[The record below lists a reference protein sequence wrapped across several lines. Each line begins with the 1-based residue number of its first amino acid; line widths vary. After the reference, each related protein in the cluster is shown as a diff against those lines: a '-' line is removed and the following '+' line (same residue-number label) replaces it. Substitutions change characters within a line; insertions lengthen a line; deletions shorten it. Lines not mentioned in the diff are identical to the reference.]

1 MRHFRI
7 LFFSIIAL
15 LSFSSKAQLIRLSE
29 QPETFITDIQTLM
42 ATDNNSVAIATG
54 KKFETY
60 WTSRFSAEQKKAL
73 IATCRSM
80 GTRGH
85 KMAQFYFFF
94 TVLDKAIEQEK
105 FSDEKISSLIEITQK
120 FVDGYDLKTSTKM
133 LEILKDFIEKRRLY
147 ASNFN
152 RLYALGGTYE
162 IKYLDKK
169 GESAIPVTTVTT
181 PTNSQTA
188 QTPTELPETKYFDDW
203 DTPPAPEAVITSAK
217 STFSP
222 DKKPMPIIGGLSI
235 QLNDIDFV
243 MATASDSVWIKKTSG
258 TVSLKDGIYVG
269 KGGLFTFESAK
280 LPQISVVLTDFA
292 FEIRNPK
299 FSAEDVTLT
308 YTDRLTA
315 PIRGVFEY
323 KSEKRNKGVPPTY
336 PRFMSYQS
344 DAFIKNIDR
353 NIEYRGGFS
362 MSGSKIFSSSV
373 QNRYSNISV
382 KKDGKFFFKASSTRF
397 ELSDSLITSQL
408 ANFVTFIDKDSIYHP
423 AVKFNY
429 NQKNYVL
436 RLNKIDVGG
445 FKESTFS
452 DTYHQMNIK
461 SDAMRWNLNEGR
473 MDFYIVS
480 ARTQVPAVFES
491 FDFYDAQRVTA
502 LNSSAGFNPLLM
514 VGNFTQKNNKLT
526 FTLDEIAAYN
536 KVPKKNIG
544 GGLMVAVQQ
553 GFVDYNPS
561 DDIFKITSKGQHY
574 LSAFAGK
581 RDFDDF
587 LIPSIYGN
595 SKDSTSNATLNL
607 NDKTLIIRGIRRFNL
622 SDSLKIYVLPYDRTI
637 KVAKN
642 RAFTFSGQFKARNY
656 RFSGKDLLFDY
667 EKFTLSLNKIDSV
680 TFTPQEVYKKG
691 GRQEIGGHIKF
702 LKPGTLFLNRPDNKS
717 GKVYLPQYPRLK
729 IDEGVIVYFDE
740 PARGVR
746 KYSRDVRFDVPKID
760 FDSLAVK
767 DIEFD
772 GTFYS
777 GNIFKPFKEVLRIM
791 PDTTLGFL
799 HRVPNGKYNVF
810 GNETSVNFSSAL
822 AMDGKGLH
830 SEGNINHL
838 AASMTARE
846 ILFMADSLTASGQLG
861 KVNES
866 VLKGSYFPQVDI
878 NDYTLKWMPKVD
890 SMIIASK
897 AGFNFYTGTSS
908 LKGKLVVRTG
918 GLFGL
923 GKLIRTD
930 SETASDQ
937 FKFNKEGFVADRSQF
952 NVKST
957 QTTAKSV
964 LLGKNVNVNFNVNNS
979 IVNIATNQGNFNDS
993 TGSTL
998 EFPYAAY
1005 KTNVDR
1011 AEWNIKDKKISMK
1024 GDVET
1029 TIFTSTNISQQGLA
1043 FNGNSAAY
1051 DIDQMTLNIGGVPY
1065 IKSADAKI
1073 IPDKGQVAIRRDAD
1087 MLPFKNARLTIDTL
1101 NGYHNL
1107 INGNIQIVSKN
1118 KFTGDATYQFVN
1130 VKKDTFNIK
1139 MGNFELSEITM
1150 DGEAAKRS
1158 KNKELSTVARATVIE
1173 RDSMFLSPKML
1184 YKGEITMLAP
1194 IKNLSLDGYIIPELK
1209 KYPKLGGYWITYK
1222 GNKSEEIRI
1231 TVDKNLKSG
1240 NSPIFAGL
1248 HFRTTTSSNGLY
1260 PTFLSTK
1267 EVPEDQNVFLASGV
1281 CRRDEPNKLFSIIPE
1296 EGRALASNKYEILDE
1311 KGIINLEGKFD
1322 LLNEKISQY
1331 VQTSGFAKIRL
1342 DTANHEFN
1350 TMMLVNFPIAQPL
1363 LTNMAEKIVKTNL
1376 DLGVNEAA
1384 IELNSTELITKIAKF
1399 VGDKDIDDYKAK
1411 SAREYVPLFKF
1422 SPKFANTIVFSDLKL
1437 LWSPKYNSY
1446 RSVGKLGISNIGET
1460 DINAKINGYVE
1471 IRKNPI
1477 TGDEMYIFL
1486 ELSGEHWYYMGY
1498 KDGQMGLISSDDNFN
1513 AAITAKADKK
1523 KIKDY
1528 QVIPVDFPEA
1538 MLFRK
1543 TFLETYRG
1551 IKEKPKVAG
1560 QKPTDAKKLA
1570 DVPKDEA
1577 QKKDEKKKKV
1587 EDEKDGF

>member
-1 MRHFRI
+1 MRKLKIIFI
-7 LFFSIIAL
+7 LSITL

-29 QPETFITDIQTLM
+29 KPETFITDIQAVM
-42 ATDNNSVAIATG
+42 ATDNNAVAVAAG

-60 WTSRFSAEQKKAL
+60 WTSRFSAEQKAAL
-73 IATCRSM
+73 IATCRKM

-85 KMAQFYFFF
+85 KMAQFYYFF
-94 TVLDKAIEQEK
+94 TILDKAIEQEK
-105 FSDEKISSLIEITQK
+105 FSDEKVSNLIDITQK
-120 FVDGYDLKTSTKM
+120 FVDAYDLKTSTRM

-152 RLYALGGTYE
+152 RLYALSGTYE
-162 IKYLDKK
+162 LKFLDKK
-169 GESAIPVTTVTT
+169 SDTNAPAPAQTT
-181 PTNSQTA
+181 PQNTSTTQA
-188 QTPTELPETKYFDDW
+188 PVELQEKKYFDDW
-203 DTPPAPEAVITSAK
+203 DTPTTAEAVITS
-217 STFSP
+217 SQSLFESE
-222 DKKPMPIIGGLSI
+222 KKAMPIIGGLSI
-235 QLNDIDFV
+235 QLDNVDII
-243 MATASDSVWIKKTSG
+243 MATSSDSVWIKKTSG

-269 KGGLFTFESAK
+269 KGGVFTFESAK

-299 FSAEDVTLT
+299 FLAEDVTLT

-315 PIRGVFEY
+315 PIKGVFEY

-344 DAFIKNIDR
+344 DAFIKNIDKSV
-353 NIEYRGGFS
+353 EYRGGFS
-362 MSGSKIFSSSV
+362 MSGSRIFSSSV

-382 KKDGKFFFKASSTRF
+382 KKDGKSIFKASSTRF

-408 ANFVTFIDKDSIYHP
+408 ANFVTFIGNDSIYHP
-423 AVKFNY
+423 AIKFNY

-436 RLNKIDVGG
+436 RLNKIDAGG
-445 FKESTFS
+445 FKETTFS

-461 SDAMRWNLNEGR
+461 CDAMRWNLNDGK

-491 FDFYDAQRVTA
+491 FDFYDSQRLTG

-514 VGNFTQKNNKLT
+514 VGNFTQKNNKLS

-536 KVPKKNIG
+536 KVPAPNIR

-561 DDIFKITSKGQHY
+561 ADIFKITNKGQHY

-595 SKDSTSNATLNL
+595 NKDSTSNATLNL
-607 NDKTLIIRGIRRFNL
+607 NDKILTIRGIKRFNV
-622 SDSLKIYVLPYDRTI
+622 SDSLRIYVLPYDRTI

-642 RAFTFSGQFKARNY
+642 RTFTFSGQFKARNY
-656 RFSGKDLLFDY
+656 RFSGKDLVFDY
-667 EKFTLSLNKIDSV
+667 EKFSLSLNKIDSV
-680 TFTPQEVYKKG
+680 TFTPQTVYAKG
-691 GRQEIGGHIKF
+691 GRQEIGGHITF

-717 GKVYLPQYPRLK
+717 GKVYLPQFPRLK

-740 PARGVR
+740 STRGMR

-777 GNIFKPFKEVLRIM
+777 GNIFKPFKEILRIM
-791 PDTTLGFL
+791 PDTTLGFV
-799 HRVPNGKYNVF
+799 HNVPNGKYNVF
-810 GNETSVNFSSAL
+810 GNETSVTFSSPL
-822 AMDGKGLH
+822 AMDGNGLH
-830 SEGNINHL
+830 SEGSINHL
-838 AASMTARE
+838 AANMTAKE

-861 KVNES
+861 KINES
-866 VLKGSYFPQVDI
+866 VLKGSYFPQVAI
-878 NDYTLKWMPKVD
+878 NDYTLKWMPKAD
-890 SMIIASK
+890 SMIVSSK

-918 GLFGL
+918 GLFGI

-930 SETASDQ
+930 SETASEQ
-937 FKFNKEGFVADRSQF
+937 FKFNKEGFIADRSQF
-952 NVKST
+952 NIKST

-964 LLGKNVNVNFNVNNS
+964 LLGKNVNVNFNVNSS

-1005 KTNVDR
+1005 KTNIDR
-1011 AEWNIKDKKISMK
+1011 AEWNIKNKKISMK

-1029 TIFTSTNISQQGLA
+1029 SVFTSTNASQEGLA
-1043 FNGNSAAY
+1043 FNGNSAIY
-1051 DIDQMTLNIGGVPY
+1051 DIDQMTFNIGGVPF

-1073 IPDKGQVAIRRDAD
+1073 LPDKGLVSIRRDAD

-1139 MGNFELSEITM
+1139 MGNFELRDLAEG
-1150 DGEAAKRS
+1150 DAKRT
-1158 KNKELSTVARATVIE
+1158 KNKNLSTVARANVVE

-1194 IKNLSLDGYIIPELK
+1194 IKNLSLDGFIIPELK

-1222 GNKSEEIRI
+1222 GDKSEEIRI
-1231 TVDKNLKSG
+1231 VVDKNLKSG
-1240 NSPIFAGL
+1240 SSPIFAGL

-1260 PTFLSTK
+1260 PTFLSAK
-1267 EVPEDQNVFLASGV
+1267 ETPEDQDVFLASGV

-1296 EGRALASNKYEILDE
+1296 EGRTLASNKYEILDE
-1311 KGIINLEGKFD
+1311 KGIINLEGRFD
-1322 LLNEKISQY
+1322 LMNEKIAQY
-1331 VQTSGFAKIRL
+1331 VQTSGFAKVRL

-1350 TMMLVNFPIAQPL
+1350 TMMLMNFPMAQPL

-1376 DLGVNEAA
+1376 DLGINEAA
-1384 IELNSTELITKIAKF
+1384 IELNSPELVSKIAHF
-1399 VGDKDIDDYKAK
+1399 VGDKDIEEYKSK

-1422 SPKFANTIVFSDLKL
+1422 SPKFVNTMVFSDLKL
-1437 LWSPKYNSY
+1437 IWSPKYNSY
-1446 RSVGKLGISNIGET
+1446 RSVGKLGISNIGAT
-1460 DINAKINGYVE
+1460 DINAKVNGYVE
-1471 IRKNPI
+1471 IRKNPV
-1477 TGDEMYIFL
+1477 TGDEMYVFL
-1486 ELSGEHWYYMGY
+1486 ELSGENWYYMGY

-1513 AAITAKADKK
+1513 ALITAKADKK
-1523 KIKDY
+1523 KAKDY
-1528 QVIPVDFPEA
+1528 QVIPVDFAEA
-1538 MLFRK
+1538 LVYRK
-1543 TFLETYRG
+1543 NFLEVYRG
-1551 IKEKPKVAG
+1551 IKEKPKVPG
-1560 QKPTDAKKLA
+1560 QKPADAKKLA
-1570 DVPKDEA
+1570 EVPKDA
-1577 QKKDEKKKKV
+1577 TQKKDEKKKKA

>member
-1 MRHFRI
+1 MRQLKAIFI
-7 LFFSIIAL
+7 LSIIL

-29 QPETFITDIQTLM
+29 KPETFITDIQAVM
-42 ATDNNSVAIATG
+42 ATDNNAVAIATG

-60 WTSRFSAEQKKAL
+60 WTSRFSNEQKVAL
-73 IATCRSM
+73 ITTCRKM
-80 GTRGH
+80 GVRGH
-85 KMAQFYFFF
+85 KLAQFYYFFAI
-94 TVLDKAIEQEK
+94 LDRAIEQEK
-105 FSDEKISSLIEITQK
+105 FSDEKLNSLIDITQQ
-120 FVDGYDLKTSTKM
+120 FVDGYDIKTSTKM
-133 LEILKDFIEKRRLY
+133 FEILKDFLEKRRLY
-147 ASNFN
+147 ASNYN
-152 RLYALGGTYE
+152 RLYALNGSYE
-162 IKYLDKK
+162 LRFLDKK
-169 GESAIPVTTVTT
+169 TDTNAPVVTQNA
-181 PTNSQTA
+181 PANQA
-188 QTPTELPETKYFDDW
+188 PVELEQPKYFDDW
-203 DTPPAPEAVITSAK
+203 DAAPTAEAVIASNKSA
-217 STFSP
+217 FEP
-222 DKKPMPIIGGLSI
+222 DKKPMPLIGGLSI
-235 QLNDIDFV
+235 KLDNVDLI
-243 MATASDSVWIKKTSG
+243 MATSSDSVWIKKTSG
-258 TVSLKDGIYVG
+258 TAALKDGIYVG

-280 LPQISVVLTDFA
+280 LPQISVILTDFA

-299 FSAEDVTLT
+299 FIAEDVTLT
-308 YTDRLTA
+308 YIDRLTA
-315 PIRGVFEY
+315 PIKGVFEY
-323 KSEKRNKGVPPTY
+323 KSEKRNKGVLPTY

-362 MSGSKIFSSSV
+362 MSGSRIFSSSV

-408 ANFVTFIDKDSIYHP
+408 ANFVTFIEKDSIYHP

-436 RLNKIDVGG
+436 RLNKIDAGG
-445 FKESTFS
+445 FKETTFS

-461 SDAMRWNLNEGR
+461 CDAMRWNLNDGK

-480 ARTQVPAVFES
+480 AKTQVPAVFES
-491 FDFYDAQRVTA
+491 FDFYDAQRLTG

-514 VGNFTQKNNKLT
+514 VGNFTQKNNKLN
-526 FTLDEIAAYN
+526 FTLDEIATYN
-536 KVPKKNIG
+536 KVPAQNIR

-553 GFVDYNPS
+553 GFVNYNPS

-607 NDKTLIIRGIRRFNL
+607 NDKVLTIRGIRRFNL
-622 SDSLKIYVLPYDRTI
+622 SDSLRIYVLPYDRTI
-637 KVAKN
+637 KVIKN
-642 RAFTFSGQFKARNY
+642 RTFTFSGQFKARNY
-656 RFSGKDLLFDY
+656 RFSGKDLTFDY
-667 EKFTLSLNKIDSV
+667 EKFSLSLNKIDSV
-680 TFTPQEVYKKG
+680 TFTPQTVYAKG

-740 PARGVR
+740 SARGLR

-772 GTFYS
+772 GTFYA

-799 HRVPNGKYNVF
+799 HNVPNGKYNVF
-810 GNETSVNFSSAL
+810 GDEASVKFSSAL
-822 AMDGKGLH
+822 AMDRKGLH
-830 SEGNINHL
+830 SEGDINHL
-838 AASMTARE
+838 AATITAKQ

-861 KVNES
+861 KINES
-866 VLKGSYFPQVDI
+866 VLKGSYFPQVAI
-878 NDYTLKWMPKVD
+878 NDYSLKWMPKVD

-908 LKGKLVVRTG
+908 LKGKLVVRAG
-918 GLFGL
+918 GLFGI

-930 SETASDQ
+930 SETASEQ
-937 FKFNKEGFVADRSQF
+937 FKFNKEGFIADKSQF
-952 NVKST
+952 NIKST

-964 LLGKNVNVNFNVNNS
+964 LLGKNVNVNFNVNSS

-998 EFPYAAY
+998 EFPYTAY
-1005 KTNVDR
+1005 KTNIDR
-1011 AEWNIKDKKISMK
+1011 AEWNIKNKKISMK

-1029 TIFTSTNISQQGLA
+1029 SIFTSTNASQEGLA
-1043 FNGNSAAY
+1043 FNGNSAIY
-1051 DIDQMTLNIGGVPY
+1051 DIDQMTFNIGGVPF

-1073 IPDKGQVAIRRDAD
+1073 LPDKGLVSIRRDAD

-1107 INGNIQIVSKN
+1107 RNGNIQIVSKS

-1139 MGNFELSEITM
+1139 MGNFELRDIA
-1150 DGEAAKRS
+1150 DGEVKKS
-1158 KNKELSTVARATVIE
+1158 KNKNLSTVARANVVE

-1194 IKNLSLDGYIIPELK
+1194 IKNLSLDGFIIPELK

-1260 PTFLSTK
+1260 PTFLSAK
-1267 EVPEDQNVFLASGV
+1267 ETAEDQNVFLASGI
-1281 CRRDEPNKLFSIIPE
+1281 CLRDEPNKLFSIIPE
-1296 EGRALASNKYEILDE
+1296 SGRTMASNKYEILDE
-1311 KGIINLEGKFD
+1311 KGIIKLEGRFD
-1322 LLNEKISQY
+1322 LMSEKIAQY

-1342 DTANHEFN
+1342 DTANHEFD
-1350 TMMLVNFPIAQPL
+1350 TMMLMNFPVAAPL
-1363 LTNMAEKIVKTNL
+1363 LLNMAEKIVKTNL
-1376 DLGVNEAA
+1376 DLGINEAA
-1384 IELNSTELITKIAKF
+1384 LQAESPELISKIAHF
-1399 VGDKDIDDYKAK
+1399 VGDKDIEDYKNK
-1411 SAREYVPLFKF
+1411 SAREHIPLFRF
-1422 SPKFANTIVFSDLKL
+1422 SPKFNNTIVFSDLKMV
-1437 LWSPKYNSY
+1437 WSPKLNTY

-1460 DINAKINGYVE
+1460 DINAKVNGYVE

-1477 TGDEMYIFL
+1477 TGDEMYVFL
-1486 ELSGEHWYYMGY
+1486 ELSGENWYYMGY

-1513 AAITAKADKK
+1513 ALITAKADKK

-1528 QVIPVDFPEA
+1528 QVIPVDFGEA
-1538 MLFRK
+1538 LVYRK
-1543 TFLETYRG
+1543 NFLEVYRG
-1551 IKEKPKVAG
+1551 IKEKPKVPG
-1560 QKPTDAKKLA
+1560 QKPADAKKLA
-1570 DVPKDEA
+1570 DVPKEDA
-1577 QKKDEKKKKV
+1577 QKKEEKKKKA

>member
-1 MRHFRI
+1 MHHFKI
-7 LFFSIIAL
+7 IFFLFLSL
-15 LSFSSKAQLIRLSE
+15 LAFSSKAQLIRLSDK
-29 QPETFITDIQTLM
+29 PETFITDIQTVM
-42 ATDNNSVAIATG
+42 ATDNNAIAIATG
-54 KKFETY
+54 KKIESY
-60 WTSRFSAEQKKAL
+60 WTSRFSAEQKTAL
-73 IATCRSM
+73 ISTCRKM

-94 TVLDKAIEQEK
+94 TILDKCIEQEK
-105 FSDEKISSLIEITQK
+105 FSDEKVSSLINITEK
-120 FVDGYDLKTSTKM
+120 FVELYDIKTATKM
-133 LEILKDFIEKRRLY
+133 LEILKDFLENRRLY
-147 ASNFN
+147 SSNFN
-152 RLYALGGTYE
+152 RLYALGGNYE
-162 IKYLDKK
+162 FLFLDTKANVNNAPVNPQAK
-169 GESAIPVTTVTT
+169 PSTEPTGELET
-181 PTNSQTA
+181 P
-188 QTPTELPETKYFDDW
+188 KYFDDW
-203 DTPPAPEAVITSAK
+203 DTPPTDDAAIASAK
-217 STFSP
+217 SIFGSE
-222 DKKPMPIIGGLSI
+222 KKTMPLISGLSI
-235 QLNDIDFV
+235 KLDDVDLI
-243 MATASDSVWIKKTSG
+243 MATSSDSVWIKNTSG
-258 TVSLKDGIYVG
+258 VVSLKDGVYVG
-269 KGGLFTFESAK
+269 KGGGFTFESAN
-280 LPQISVVLTDFA
+280 LPQISVVLTEFA

-299 FSAEDVTLT
+299 FIAEDVTLT

-315 PIRGVFEY
+315 PIKGVFEY
-323 KSEKRNKGVPPTY
+323 KSEKRNKNAAPTY

-353 NIEYRGGFS
+353 NIEYHGGFS
-362 MSGSKIFSSSV
+362 MLGNRIFSSSV

-382 KKDGKFFFKASSTRF
+382 KKDGKYSFKASSTRF

-436 RLNKIDVGG
+436 RLNKIESGG
-445 FKESTFS
+445 FKQSTFS

-461 SDAMRWNLNEGR
+461 SDAMRWNLNEGK

-480 ARTQVPAVFES
+480 AKTQVPAIFES

-514 VGNFTQKNNKLT
+514 VGNFTNKNNKLT
-526 FTLDEIAAYN
+526 FTLNEIASYN
-536 KVPKKNIG
+536 KVPEQNIR

-561 DDIFKITSKGQHY
+561 DDIFKITSKGLHY

-595 SKDSTSNATLNL
+595 SKDTTSNATLDL
-607 NDKTLIIRGIRRFNL
+607 NDKTLTIRGVRRFNL

-637 KVAKN
+637 KVTKN
-642 RAFTFSGQFKARNY
+642 RAFTFSGQFKAKNY

-667 EKFTLSLNKIDSV
+667 ENFSLALNKIDSV
-680 TFTPQEVYKKG
+680 TFTPQEVYRKG
-691 GRQEIGGHIKF
+691 GRQEIGGQIKF
-702 LKPGTLFLNRPDNKS
+702 LKPGTLYLNRPDNKS
-717 GKVYLPQYPRLK
+717 GKTYLPQFPRLK
-729 IDEGVIVYFDE
+729 IDDGVIVYFDE
-740 PARGVR
+740 PARGMR
-746 KYSRDVRFDVPKID
+746 KYSRDVKFDVPKID
-760 FDSLAVK
+760 LDSLAVK

-777 GNIFKPFKEVLRIM
+777 GNIFKPFKEVLKIM

-799 HRVPNGKYNVF
+799 HKVPNGKYNVF
-810 GNETSVNFSSAL
+810 GNATSVNFSSAL

-838 AASMTARE
+838 AATMTAKE

-861 KVNES
+861 KINES

-878 NDYTLKWMPKVD
+878 NDYSLKWMPKVD
-890 SMIIASK
+890 SMIISSK

-908 LKGKLVVRTG
+908 LKGKLVVRGG
-918 GLFGL
+918 GLFGI

-930 SETASDQ
+930 SETASEQ
-937 FKFNKEGFVADRSQF
+937 FKFNKEGFIADRSQL

-1005 KTNVDR
+1005 KTNIDR
-1011 AEWNIKDKKISMK
+1011 AEWNIKNKKISMK

-1029 TIFTSTNISQQGLA
+1029 SIFTSTNVSQEGLA
-1043 FNGNSAAY
+1043 FNGNSAVY
-1051 DIDQMTLNIGGVPY
+1051 DIDKMTLNIGGVPF
-1065 IKSADAKI
+1065 IKSADANI
-1073 IPDKGQVAIRRDAD
+1073 LPDKGQVAIRRDAD

-1107 INGNIQIVSKN
+1107 INGNIHIISKS

-1139 MGNFELSEITM
+1139 MGNFELREITL
-1150 DGEAAKRS
+1150 DGEAKKS
-1158 KNKELSTVARATVIE
+1158 NNKNLSTVASATVIE

-1194 IKNLSLDGYIIPELK
+1194 IKNLSLDGFIIPELK

-1267 EVPEDQNVFLASGV
+1267 EVPEDQNVFLASGI

-1296 EGRALASNKYEILDE
+1296 EGRTLSSNKYEILDE
-1311 KGIINLEGKFD
+1311 KGVINLEGRFD
-1322 LLNEKISQY
+1322 LLGEKVSQY

-1342 DTANHEFN
+1342 DTANHQFN
-1350 TMMLVNFPIAQPL
+1350 TMMLINFPVAQPL
-1363 LTNMAEKIVKTNL
+1363 LANMAEKIVKTNL
-1376 DLGVNEAA
+1376 DLGINEAA
-1384 IELNSTELITKIAKF
+1384 IELNSPELVSKIAHF
-1399 VGDKDIDDYKAK
+1399 VGDKDIEEYKAK

-1422 SPKFANTIVFSDLKL
+1422 SPKFANTIVFSDLQL
-1437 LWSPKYNSY
+1437 QWSPKYNTY

-1460 DINAKINGYVE
+1460 DINAKVNGYVE

-1486 ELSGEHWYYMGY
+1486 ELSGENWYYMGY
-1498 KDGQMGLISSDDNFN
+1498 KDGQMGLISSDDSFN
-1513 AAITAKADKK
+1513 TLITAKADKRK
-1523 KIKDY
+1523 VKDY
-1528 QVIPVDFPEA
+1528 QVISVDFAEA
-1538 MLFRK
+1538 MLYRR

-1560 QKPTDAKKLA
+1560 QKPSDGKKLA
-1570 DVPKDEA
+1570 EVPKDET
-1577 QKKDEKKKKV
+1577 QKKEEKKKKA

>member
-1 MRHFRI
+1 MRHARI
-7 LFFSIIAL
+7 LFFLIIAV

-29 QPETFITDIQTLM
+29 QPETFLKDIQSVM
-42 ATDNNSVAIATG
+42 AIDNNSVAIATG

-60 WTSRFSAEQKKAL
+60 WTTRFSPDQKKAL

-85 KMAQFYFFF
+85 KIAQFYFFF
-94 TVLDKAIEQEK
+94 TILNKAIEQEK
-105 FSDEKISSLIEITQK
+105 FSDEKVSSLIDITHK
-120 FVDGYDLKTSTKM
+120 FVDEYDLKTSTKM

-147 ASNFN
+147 TSNFN

-162 IKYLDKK
+162 IKFLDRK
-169 GESAIPVTTVTT
+169 GETTLQTPGSTT
-181 PTNSQTA
+181 NTNPQKT

-203 DTPPAPEAVITSAK
+203 DTAPVPEAVISSAK
-217 STFSP
+217 PSFSTN
-222 DKKPMPIIGGLSI
+222 KKLMPIIGGLSI
-235 QLNDIDFV
+235 QLNEIDFV
-243 MATASDSVWIKKTSG
+243 MATASDSVWIKKTTG

-269 KGGLFTFESAK
+269 KGGLFTFQSSK
-280 LPQISVVLTDFA
+280 LPQISVLLMDFA

-299 FSAEDVTLT
+299 FSAEEVTLT
-308 YTDRLTA
+308 YADRLTA
-315 PIRGVFEY
+315 PIKGVFEY
-323 KSEKRNKGVPPTY
+323 RSEKRNKNVPPTY
-336 PRFMSYQS
+336 PRFMSFEN

-353 NIEYRGGFS
+353 SIEYHGGFS
-362 MSGSKIFSSSV
+362 MLGSKMFSSSV
-373 QNRYSNISV
+373 QNRYSSISV
-382 KKDGKFFFKASSTRF
+382 KKDGKYSFKASSTRF

-408 ANFVTFIDKDSIYHP
+408 ANFVTFIERDSIYHP
-423 AVKFNY
+423 AIKFNY
-429 NQKNYVL
+429 NQKNNIL

-445 FKESTFS
+445 FKETAFS

-461 SDAMRWNLNEGR
+461 SDAMRWNLNEGK

-491 FDFYDAQRVTA
+491 FDFYDAQRITG
-502 LNSSAGFNPLLM
+502 LNGSSGFNPLLM
-514 VGNFTQKNNKLT
+514 VGYFTQKNNKLT

-536 KVPKKNIG
+536 KVPTKIIG

-561 DDIFKITSKGQHY
+561 NDIFKITNKGQHY
-574 LSAFAGK
+574 LAAFAGK
-581 RDFDDF
+581 QDFDDF

-595 SKDSTSNATLNL
+595 SKDSTSNATLNF
-607 NDKTLIIRGIRRFNL
+607 NDKILTIRGIRRFNL

-637 KVAKN
+637 KVLKN
-642 RAFTFSGQFKARNY
+642 RTFIFSGQFKAKNY

-667 EKFTLSLNKIDSV
+667 EKFSLSLNKIDSV
-680 TFTPQEVYKKG
+680 TFTPQEVYRKG

-717 GKVYLPQYPRLK
+717 GKVYLPQYPKLK

-740 PARGVR
+740 PARGLR

-760 FDSLAVK
+760 LDSLAVK
-767 DIEFD
+767 DLEFN

-777 GNIFKPFKEVLRIM
+777 GNIFKPFKEILSVM
-791 PDTTLGFL
+791 PDTTFGFL
-799 HRVPNGKYNVF
+799 HKVPNGKYNIF
-810 GNETSVNFSSAL
+810 GNETSVNFSSPL
-822 AMDGKGLH
+822 AMDEKGLH
-830 SEGNINHL
+830 AEGNINHL
-838 AASMTARE
+838 AASMTAKE
-846 ILFMADSLTASGQLG
+846 ILFMADSLTAFGQIG
-861 KVNES
+861 KVSES
-866 VLKGSYFPQVDI
+866 VFKGSYFPQVYI
-878 NDYTLKWMPKVD
+878 NDYYLKWMPKVD

-897 AGFNFYTGTSS
+897 AGFNFYTGTSL
-908 LKGKLVVRTG
+908 LKGKLVVRSG

-937 FKFNKEGFVADRSQF
+937 FKFNKEGFTADRSQF
-952 NVKST
+952 NIKSN
-957 QTTAKSV
+957 QTTAKSI
-964 LLGKNVNVNFNVNNS
+964 LLGKNVNVNFNTNRS

-993 TGSTL
+993 TNSTF
-998 EFPYAAY
+998 EFPYTAY
-1005 KTNVDR
+1005 ITNVDR
-1011 AEWNIKDKKISMK
+1011 AEWNLKDKKITMK
-1024 GDVET
+1024 GDLET
-1029 TIFTSTNISQQGLA
+1029 SIFTSTNVSQEGLA
-1043 FNGNSAAY
+1043 FNGSSAVY
-1051 DIDQMTLNIGGVPY
+1051 DIDQMTLNIGGVPF

-1073 IPDKGQVAIRRDAD
+1073 IPYKGQVAIRRDAA

-1118 KFTGDATYQFVN
+1118 KFTGDAAYQFVN

-1139 MGNFELSEITM
+1139 MGNFELSEITLNS
-1150 DGEAAKRS
+1150 EAKNS
-1158 KNKELSTVARATVIE
+1158 KNNKLSTVARASVIE
-1173 RDSMFLSPKML
+1173 RDSVFLSPKML
-1184 YKGEITMLAP
+1184 YKGEITMLAS
-1194 IKNLSLDGYIIPELK
+1194 IKNLSLDGYIIPVLK
-1209 KYPKLGGYWITYK
+1209 KYPKLGGNWISYK
-1222 GNKSEEIRI
+1222 GDKSEEIRI
-1231 TVDKNLKSG
+1231 MVDENLKSG
-1240 NSPIFAGL
+1240 DSQIFAGL
-1248 HFRTTTSSNGLY
+1248 HFRTTASSNGLY

-1267 EVPEDQNVFLASGV
+1267 ELPEDQDVFLASGI
-1281 CRRDEPNKLFSIIPE
+1281 CRRDEPNHFFSINPD
-1296 EGRALASNKYEILDE
+1296 EGRALSSNKYEFLDE
-1311 KGIINLEGKFD
+1311 KGIINLEGRFD
-1322 LLNEKISQY
+1322 LLSDKVSQY

-1350 TMMLVNFPIAQPL
+1350 TMMLMNFPIAQPL

-1411 SAREYVPLFKF
+1411 SAREYIPLFKF
-1422 SPKFANTIVFSDLKL
+1422 SPKFVNTIVFSDLKL
-1437 LWSPKYNSY
+1437 IWSPKYNSY

-1477 TGDEMYIFL
+1477 MGDEMYVFL
-1486 ELSGEHWYYMGY
+1486 ELSSENWYYMGF
-1498 KDGQMGLISSDDNFN
+1498 KDGQMGIFSSDDNFN
-1513 AAITAKADKK
+1513 AAIAAKADKK
-1523 KIKDY
+1523 KNKDY
-1528 QVIPVDFPEA
+1528 QVIAVDFSEA
-1538 MLFRK
+1538 IIFRK

-1560 QKPTDAKKLA
+1560 QKPSDSKKLA
-1570 DVPKDEA
+1570 EVPKGET

>member
-1 MRHFRI
+1 MRKLKI
-7 LFFSIIAL
+7 IFFLSIL

-29 QPETFITDIQTLM
+29 KPETFITDVQTVM
-42 ATDNNSVAIATG
+42 ATDNNAVAIATG

-60 WTSRFSAEQKKAL
+60 WASRFSNEQKTAL
-73 IATCRSM
+73 IATCRKM
-80 GTRGH
+80 GIRGH

-105 FSDEKISSLIEITQK
+105 FSDTQVSNLIDITNK

-133 LEILKDFIEKRRLY
+133 LEVLKDFLEKRRLY
-147 ASNFN
+147 ASNYN
-152 RLYALGGTYE
+152 RLYALGGSYE
-162 IKYLDKK
+162 LKFLDKK
-169 GESAIPVTTVTT
+169 TDPNAPVIPQNTTTEQAPVELET
-181 PTNSQTA
+181 P
-188 QTPTELPETKYFDDW
+188 KYFDSW
-203 DTPPAPEAVITSAK
+203 DTPPTVEAVINQGQSL
-217 STFSP
+217 FEP
-222 DKKPMPIIGGLSI
+222 DKKIMPLIGGLSI
-235 QLNDIDFV
+235 QLNNVDLI
-243 MATASDSVWIKKTSG
+243 MATSSDSVWIKKTTG

-299 FSAEDVTLT
+299 FTAEDVTLT

-315 PIRGVFEY
+315 PIKGVFEY
-323 KSEKRNKGVPPTY
+323 KSEKRNKNIAPSY

-362 MSGSKIFSSSV
+362 MSGSRIFSSSV

-408 ANFVTFIDKDSIYHP
+408 ANFVTFIGKDGTPSDSIYHP

-429 NQKNYVL
+429 NQKNYML
-436 RLNKIDVGG
+436 RLNKIDAGG
-445 FKESTFS
+445 FKETPFS

-461 SDAMRWNLNEGR
+461 CDAMRWNLNEGK

-491 FDFYDAQRVTA
+491 FDFYDAQRLTG

-514 VGNFTQKNNKLT
+514 VGNFTQKNNKIT
-526 FTLDEIAAYN
+526 FTLDEIATYN
-536 KVPKKNIG
+536 KVLPQNIR

-553 GFVDYNPS
+553 GFVNYNPS

-581 RDFDDF
+581 SDFDDF

-607 NDKTLIIRGIRRFNL
+607 NDKVLTIRGIRRFNL
-622 SDSLKIYVLPYDRTI
+622 SDSLRIYVLPYDRTI
-637 KVAKN
+637 KVYKN
-642 RAFTFSGQFKARNY
+642 RTFTFSGQFKAKNY

-667 EKFTLSLNKIDSV
+667 EKFSLSLNKIDSV
-680 TFTPQEVYKKG
+680 TFTPQVVYAKG

-717 GKVYLPQYPRLK
+717 GKTYLPQYPKLK

-740 PARGVR
+740 PARGMR
-746 KYSRDVRFDVPKID
+746 KYSRDVRFDVPRID
-760 FDSLAVK
+760 FDSLSVK

-799 HRVPNGKYNVF
+799 HKVPNGKYNVF
-810 GNETSVNFSSAL
+810 GDEASVKFSTAL
-822 AMDGKGLH
+822 AMDSKGLH
-830 SEGNINHL
+830 SEGDINHL
-838 AASMTARE
+838 AATLTAKE

-866 VLKGSYFPQVDI
+866 VLKGSYFPQVAI
-878 NDYTLKWMPKVD
+878 NDYTLRWMPKVD
-890 SMIIASK
+890 SMIISSK

-908 LKGKLVVRTG
+908 LKGRLVVRTG
-918 GLFGL
+918 GLFGI

-930 SETASDQ
+930 SETASEQ
-937 FKFNKEGFVADRSQF
+937 FKFNKEGFIADRSQF

-964 LLGKNVNVNFNVNNS
+964 LLGKNVNVNFNVNSS

-998 EFPYAAY
+998 EFPYTAY
-1005 KTNVDR
+1005 KTNIDR
-1011 AEWNIKDKKISMK
+1011 AEWNIKNKKISMK

-1029 TIFTSTNISQQGLA
+1029 SVFTSTNVSQEGIA
-1043 FNGNSAAY
+1043 FNGNSAIY
-1051 DIDQMTLNIGGVPY
+1051 DIDLMTLNIAGVPF

-1073 IPDKGQVAIRRDAD
+1073 LPDKGQVAVRRDAD

-1107 INGNIQIVSKN
+1107 RNGNIQIVSKS

-1139 MGNFELSEITM
+1139 MGNFELRDIA
-1150 DGEAAKRS
+1150 DGEAKKSKS
-1158 KNKELSTVARATVIE
+1158 KNLSTVARANVVE

-1194 IKNLSLDGYIIPELK
+1194 IKNLSLDGFIIPELK

-1267 EVPEDQNVFLASGV
+1267 ETPEDQNVFIASGI
-1281 CRRDEPNKLFSIIPE
+1281 CQRDEPNKLFSIIPE
-1296 EGRALASNKYEILDE
+1296 TGRTLSNNKYEILDE
-1311 KGIINLEGKFD
+1311 KGIIKLEGRFD
-1322 LLNEKISQY
+1322 LMNEKLAQF

-1342 DTANHEFN
+1342 DTANHEFD
-1350 TMMLVNFPIAQPL
+1350 TMMLMNFPIAPPL
-1363 LTNMAEKIVKTNL
+1363 LLNMAEKIVKTNL
-1376 DLGVNEAA
+1376 DLGINEAA
-1384 IELNSTELITKIAKF
+1384 LQAESPELISKIAHF
-1399 VGDKDIDDYKAK
+1399 VGDKDIEDYKNK
-1411 SAREYVPLFKF
+1411 SAREHVPLFRF
-1422 SPKFANTIVFSDLKL
+1422 SPKFNNTIVFSDLKL
-1437 LWSPKYNSY
+1437 VWSPKFNTY

-1460 DINAKINGYVE
+1460 DINAKVNGYVE

-1477 TGDEMYIFL
+1477 TGDEMYVFL
-1486 ELSGEHWYYMGY
+1486 ELSGENWYYMGY

-1513 AAITAKADKK
+1513 ALITAKEKK

-1528 QVIPVDFPEA
+1528 QVIPVDFGEA
-1538 MLFRK
+1538 LVFRK
-1543 TFLETYRG
+1543 NFLEVYRG
-1551 IKEKPKVAG
+1551 IKEKPKVPG
-1560 QKPTDAKKLA
+1560 QKPADAKKLA
-1570 DVPKDEA
+1570 EVPKDEA
-1577 QKKDEKKKKV
+1577 QKKDEKKKKA
-1587 EDEKDGF
+1587 EEEKDGF